1 MDKTEGTKF
10 GKVARQ
16 FTQAGGTLIGLAH
29 TNKHRDEEG
38 KSVYSGTTDIAD
50 DCDCVYVVELLD
62 DDRVSGKRVIQFRN
76 EKQRGDV
83 ALEKSFS
90 YIRKEGITYADLLN
104 SVSVVDEKTAKQEK
118 ELARKKKQYYA
129 DKFVIDTIIETTS
142 RESLDLTELITF
154 ISRETGKGQGKCRE
168 IVYRY
173 KGEEFDDFTFWRF
186 EVGPHNR
193 KRLKLLSWG
202 LG

>member
-1 MDKTEGTKF
+1 M
-10 GKVARQ
+10 
-16 FTQAGGTLIGLAH
+16 AGGTLIGLAH

-83 ALEKSFS
+83 ALEKSFT

-104 SVSVVDEKTAKQEK
+104 SVSVVDEKTAKREK
-118 ELARKKKQYYA
+118 ELATKKKQYYA
-129 DKFVIDTIIETTS
+129 DKFVIDTIIETSS
-142 RESLDLTELITF
+142 RESLDLTELITLV
-154 ISRETGKGQGKCRE
+154 SGETGKSRAKCRE

-173 KGEEFDDFTFWRF
+173 KGGALDEFVFWRI

-193 KRLKLLSWG
+193 KTLEVLSWD